1 MLILAKAAMAL
12 MLGFVL
18 SIITGVILIPLLRKL
33 HFGQSVS
40 LTLGE
45 RHLKKN
51 GTPTIGG
58 LIFIIPTIISL
69 LLLWFRGSIEMT
81 SNLMIVLFVFI
92 SYALLGL
99 ADDLLKIV
107 FKNNKGLS
115 IMFKLL
121 MQTVIALVFFYI
133 FIRNGGVPEIR
144 ISAINLYIYMG
155 WTYGLFILFLLVGS
169 SNAVN
174 ITDGLDGLAAGL
186 SSIYFIT
193 IGIVIVGWMHTFDLD
208 AIITFIMLGATLGF
222 LCHNFNPAKI
232 FMGDSGSMF
241 LGYMISIIAL
251 LGFKNVTLTT
261 LLVPICLLAIPIM
274 DTLFAILRRIINK
287 KPIGEPDKQHLH
299 HQLLNLNLS
308 HRDTVLVIYFID
320 ILFATAMLI
329 YILYNRIVGIVIYAI
344 LFIVVLL
351 FILKTN
357 IIVDHSKKN
366 KNHINN

>member
-81 SNLMIVLFVFI
+81 SNLLIVLFVFI

-121 MQTVIALVFFYI
+121 MQTCIALVFFYI

-155 WTYGLFILFLLVGS
+155 WTYGLFILFLLVGT

-174 ITDGLDGLAAGL
+174 ITDGLDGLAGGL
-186 SSIYFIT
+186 SAIAFLAYGLIT
-193 IGIVIVGWMHTFDLD
+193 WNTTWLAGYQEIAIFCFVLIG
-208 AIITFIMLGATLGF
+208 
-222 LCHNFNPAKI
+222 
-232 FMGDSGSMF
+232 
-241 LGYMISIIAL
+241 AL
-251 LGFKNVTLTT
+251 LGF
-261 LLVPICLLAIPIM
+261 LVFNTHPAKVFMGDTGSLALGGSLAAI
-274 DTLFAILRRIINK
+274 AILTRHELSLAVVGGVFVIETLSSLIQIIAIRKFHK
-287 KPIGEPDKQHLH
+287 KVLKMAPLH
-299 HQLLNLNLS
+299 HHFEKLGWEEN
-308 HRDTVLVIYFID
+308 D
-320 ILFATAMLI
+320 IVKLFWIVGLILAMLMI
-329 YILYNRIVGIVIYAI
+329 TYNVW
-344 LFIVVLL
+344 L
-351 FILKTN
+351 
-357 IIVDHSKKN
+357 
-366 KNHINN
+366 

>member
-58 LIFIIPTIISL
+58 LIFIIPTIVSL

-121 MQTVIALVFFYI
+121 MQTIIALVFFYI
-133 FIRNGGVPEIR
+133 FIRNGGDPEIR

-174 ITDGLDGLAAGL
+174 ITDGLDGLAGGL
-186 SSIYFIT
+186 SAIACLAYGLIAWNTTWLVGYQEIAIFCFVL
-193 IGIVIVGWMHTFDLD
+193 IGSL
-208 AIITFIMLGATLGF
+208 LGF
-222 LCHNFNPAKI
+222 LVFNTHPAKV
-232 FMGDSGSMF
+232 FMGDTGSLA
-241 LGYMISIIAL
+241 LGGSLAAIAILTRHELSLAVVGGVFVIETLSSLIQIISIRKFHKKI
-251 LGFKNVTLTT
+251 FKMA
-261 LLVPICLLAIPIM
+261 P
-274 DTLFAILRRIINK
+274 
-287 KPIGEPDKQHLH
+287 LH
-299 HQLLNLNLS
+299 HHFEKLGWEEN
-308 HRDTVLVIYFID
+308 D
-320 ILFATAMLI
+320 IVKMFWIIGLILAMLMI
-329 YILYNRIVGIVIYAI
+329 TYNVW
-344 LFIVVLL
+344 L
-351 FILKTN
+351 
-357 IIVDHSKKN
+357 
-366 KNHINN
+366 

>member
-81 SNLMIVLFVFI
+81 SNLMIVLFVFV

-99 ADDLLKIV
+99 ANDLLKIV

-121 MQTVIALVFFYI
+121 MQTIIALVFFYI
-133 FIRNGGVPEIR
+133 FIRNGGDPEIR

-174 ITDGLDGLAAGL
+174 ITDGLDGLAGGL
-186 SSIYFIT
+186 SAIAFLAYGLIAWNTTWLVGYQEIAIFCFVL
-193 IGIVIVGWMHTFDLD
+193 IGSL
-208 AIITFIMLGATLGF
+208 LGF
-222 LCHNFNPAKI
+222 LVFNTHPAKV
-232 FMGDSGSMF
+232 FMGDTGSLA
-241 LGYMISIIAL
+241 LGGSLAAIAILTRHELSLAVVGGVFVIETLSSLIQIISIRKFHKKI
-251 LGFKNVTLTT
+251 FKMA
-261 LLVPICLLAIPIM
+261 P
-274 DTLFAILRRIINK
+274 
-287 KPIGEPDKQHLH
+287 LH
-299 HQLLNLNLS
+299 HHFEKLGWEEN
-308 HRDTVLVIYFID
+308 D
-320 ILFATAMLI
+320 IVKMFWIIGLILAMLMI
-329 YILYNRIVGIVIYAI
+329 TYNVW
-344 LFIVVLL
+344 L
-351 FILKTN
+351 
-357 IIVDHSKKN
+357 
-366 KNHINN
+366 

>member
-40 LTLGE
+40 LTIGE

-58 LIFIIPTIISL
+58 LIFIIPTIVSL

-81 SNLMIVLFVFI
+81 SNLTIVLFVFI

-121 MQTVIALVFFYI
+121 MQTIIALVFFYI
-133 FIRNGGVPEIR
+133 FIRNGGAPEIR

-174 ITDGLDGLAAGL
+174 ITDGLDGLAGGL
-186 SSIYFIT
+186 SAIAFLAYGLIAWNTTWLVGYQEIAIFCFVL
-193 IGIVIVGWMHTFDLD
+193 IGSL
-208 AIITFIMLGATLGF
+208 LGF
-222 LCHNFNPAKI
+222 LVFNTHPAKV
-232 FMGDSGSMF
+232 FMGDTGSLA
-241 LGYMISIIAL
+241 LGGSLAAIAILTRHELSLAVVGGVFVIETLSSLIQIISIRKFHKKI
-251 LGFKNVTLTT
+251 FKMA
-261 LLVPICLLAIPIM
+261 P
-274 DTLFAILRRIINK
+274 
-287 KPIGEPDKQHLH
+287 LH
-299 HQLLNLNLS
+299 HHFEKLGWEEN
-308 HRDTVLVIYFID
+308 D
-320 ILFATAMLI
+320 IVKMFWIIGLILAMLMI
-329 YILYNRIVGIVIYAI
+329 TYNVW
-344 LFIVVLL
+344 L
-351 FILKTN
+351 
-357 IIVDHSKKN
+357 
-366 KNHINN
+366 

>member
-58 LIFIIPTIISL
+58 LIFIIPTIVSL

-81 SNLMIVLFVFI
+81 SNLTIVLFVFI

-121 MQTVIALVFFYI
+121 MQTIIALVFFYI
-133 FIRNGGVPEIR
+133 FIRNGGPPEIR

-174 ITDGLDGLAAGL
+174 ITDGLDGLAGGL
-186 SSIYFIT
+186 SAIAFLAYGLIAWNTTWLVGYQEIAIFCFVL
-193 IGIVIVGWMHTFDLD
+193 IGSL
-208 AIITFIMLGATLGF
+208 LGF
-222 LCHNFNPAKI
+222 LVFNTHPAKV
-232 FMGDSGSMF
+232 FMGDTGSLA
-241 LGYMISIIAL
+241 LGGSLAAIAILTRHELSLAVVGGVFVIETLSSLIQIISIRKFHKKI
-251 LGFKNVTLTT
+251 FKMA
-261 LLVPICLLAIPIM
+261 P
-274 DTLFAILRRIINK
+274 
-287 KPIGEPDKQHLH
+287 LH
-299 HQLLNLNLS
+299 HHFEKLGWEEN
-308 HRDTVLVIYFID
+308 D
-320 ILFATAMLI
+320 IVKMFWIIGLILAMLMI
-329 YILYNRIVGIVIYAI
+329 TYNVW
-344 LFIVVLL
+344 L
-351 FILKTN
+351 
-357 IIVDHSKKN
+357 
-366 KNHINN
+366 

>member
-18 SIITGVILIPLLRKL
+18 SIITGVILIPFLRKL

-81 SNLMIVLFVFI
+81 SNLLIVLFVFI

-121 MQTVIALVFFYI
+121 MQTCIALVFFYI

-155 WTYGLFILFLLVGS
+155 WTYGLFILFLLVGT

-174 ITDGLDGLAAGL
+174 ITDGLDGLAGGL
-186 SSIYFIT
+186 SAIAFLAYGLIT
-193 IGIVIVGWMHTFDLD
+193 WNTTWLAGYQEIAIFCFVLIG
-208 AIITFIMLGATLGF
+208 
-222 LCHNFNPAKI
+222 
-232 FMGDSGSMF
+232 
-241 LGYMISIIAL
+241 AL
-251 LGFKNVTLTT
+251 LGF
-261 LLVPICLLAIPIM
+261 LVFNTHPAKVFMGDTGSLALGGSLAAI
-274 DTLFAILRRIINK
+274 AILTRHELSLAVVGGVFVIETLSSLIQIIAIRKFHK
-287 KPIGEPDKQHLH
+287 KVFKMAPLH
-299 HQLLNLNLS
+299 HHFEKLGWEEN
-308 HRDTVLVIYFID
+308 D
-320 ILFATAMLI
+320 IVKLFWIVGLILAMLMI
-329 YILYNRIVGIVIYAI
+329 TYNVW
-344 LFIVVLL
+344 L
-351 FILKTN
+351 
-357 IIVDHSKKN
+357 
-366 KNHINN
+366 

>member
-58 LIFIIPTIISL
+58 LIFIIPTIVSL

-121 MQTVIALVFFYI
+121 MQTIIALVFFYI
-133 FIRNGGVPEIR
+133 FIRNGGDPEIR

-174 ITDGLDGLAAGL
+174 ITDGLDGLAGGL
-186 SSIYFIT
+186 SAIAFLAYGLIAWNTTWLVGYQEIAIFCFVL
-193 IGIVIVGWMHTFDLD
+193 IGSL
-208 AIITFIMLGATLGF
+208 LGF
-222 LCHNFNPAKI
+222 LVFNTHPAKV
-232 FMGDSGSMF
+232 FMGDTGSLA
-241 LGYMISIIAL
+241 LGGSLAAIAILTRHELSLAVVGGVFVIETLSSLIQIISIRKFHKKI
-251 LGFKNVTLTT
+251 FKMA
-261 LLVPICLLAIPIM
+261 P
-274 DTLFAILRRIINK
+274 
-287 KPIGEPDKQHLH
+287 LH
-299 HQLLNLNLS
+299 HPKRPSSPDQQ
-308 HRDTVLVIYFID
+308 
-320 ILFATAMLI
+320 
-329 YILYNRIVGIVIYAI
+329 
-344 LFIVVLL
+344 
-351 FILKTN
+351 
-357 IIVDHSKKN
+357 
-366 KNHINN
+366 

>member
-81 SNLMIVLFVFI
+81 SNLMIVLFVFF

-174 ITDGLDGLAAGL
+174 ITDGLDGLAGGL
-186 SSIYFIT
+186 SAIAFLAYGLIAWNTTWLAGYQEIAIFCFVL
-193 IGIVIVGWMHTFDLD
+193 IG
-208 AIITFIMLGATLGF
+208 
-222 LCHNFNPAKI
+222 
-232 FMGDSGSMF
+232 
-241 LGYMISIIAL
+241 AL
-251 LGFKNVTLTT
+251 LGF
-261 LLVPICLLAIPIM
+261 LVFNTHPAKVFMGDTGSLALGGSLAAI
-274 DTLFAILRRIINK
+274 AILTRHELSLAVVGGVFVIETLSSLIQIIAIRKFHK
-287 KPIGEPDKQHLH
+287 KIFKMAPLH
-299 HQLLNLNLS
+299 HHFEKLGWEEN
-308 HRDTVLVIYFID
+308 D
-320 ILFATAMLI
+320 IVKMFWIVGLILAMLMI
-329 YILYNRIVGIVIYAI
+329 TYNVW
-344 LFIVVLL
+344 L
-351 FILKTN
+351 
-357 IIVDHSKKN
+357 
-366 KNHINN
+366 

>member
-81 SNLMIVLFVFI
+81 SNLMIVLFVFV

-174 ITDGLDGLAAGL
+174 ITDGLDGLAGGL
-186 SSIYFIT
+186 SAIAFLAYGLIAWNTTWLAGYQEIAIFCFVL
-193 IGIVIVGWMHTFDLD
+193 IG
-208 AIITFIMLGATLGF
+208 
-222 LCHNFNPAKI
+222 
-232 FMGDSGSMF
+232 
-241 LGYMISIIAL
+241 AL
-251 LGFKNVTLTT
+251 L
-261 LLVPICLLAIPIM
+261 A
-274 DTLFAILRRIINK
+274 
-287 KPIGEPDKQHLH
+287 
-299 HQLLNLNLS
+299 S
-308 HRDTVLVIYFID
+308 
-320 ILFATAMLI
+320 
-329 YILYNRIVGIVIYAI
+329 
-344 LFIVVLL
+344 
-351 FILKTN
+351 
-357 IIVDHSKKN
+357 
-366 KNHINN
+366 